1 MSTQTS
7 SGYMHVQLD
16 QYGRVDELVA
26 LSTQPLT
33 AAPNYLQLYHVH
45 EKYLNNLVQRWQ
57 DGLIEDFYV
66 YFKEPWACAIFHD
79 RFADL
84 VEEINEDVQSTPLQ
98 VIPSMNHSYATQS
111 SCNGQLTVIF
121 SVKY

>member
-1 MSTQTS
+1 
-7 SGYMHVQLD
+7 MHVQLD

-26 LSTQPLT
+26 LSLEPLT

-57 DGLIEDFYV
+57 DGLIEDFYS

-84 VEEINEDVQSTPLQ
+84 VEEINEHVQSTPLQ
-98 VIPSMNHSYATQS
+98 VSSDHNHATQS
-111 SCNGQLTVIF
+111 CTINLPLFANSEVYFTRL
-121 SVKY
+121 